1 MKIIIKKIIKQFEA
15 RYINMEKTIEK
26 FSDVETKKQKFHQN
40 KNLISIKNIGINKKN
55 SNHWGLFQ

>member
-26 FSDVETKKQKFHQN
+26 FSDVEIKKQKFHQN

-55 SNHWGLFQ
+55 SNH

>member
-26 FSDVETKKQKFHQN
+26 FCDVETKKQKFHQN

-55 SNHWGLFQ
+55 SNH

>member
-55 SNHWGLFQ
+55 SNH

>member
-26 FSDVETKKQKFHQN
+26 FSDVEIKKKKFHQN

-55 SNHWGLFQ
+55 SNH

>member
-26 FSDVETKKQKFHQN
+26 FSDVE
-40 KNLISIKNIGINKKN
+40 IKKKN
-55 SNHWGLFQ
+55 FTKIKTLFQ